1 MHQADVHAVKPHI
14 VSVVVRKLMNQYNE
28 LRMHAAVVVVGGRVK
43 RQCQVVEQLTTHT
56 LRTDA

>member
-28 LRMHAAVVVVGGRVK
+28 LRMHAGCCPHICSQKG
-43 RQCQVVEQLTTHT
+43 
-56 LRTDA
+56 